1 MIDYIVEGDIY
12 IANMTQH
19 LTVES
24 TRTPYDVFCSLRRDN
39 PSPFGGYL
47 NYGDL
52 QIVSAS
58 PERFLQM
65 RDGVVATTRS
75 HQRRRCS
82 DEKRTGRV
90 R

>member
-24 TRTPYDVFCSLRRDN
+24 TRTPYDVFCSLRRDK
-39 PSPFGGYL
+39 SFSVLAGYL

-58 PERFLQM
+58 SGAFLA
-65 RDGVVATTRS
+65 DA
-75 HQRRRCS
+75 
-82 DEKRTGRV
+82 
-90 R
+90 

>member
-39 PSPFGGYL
+39 PSPFGGVFKL
-47 NYGDL
+47 WG
-52 QIVSAS
+52 SADRQCIS
-58 PERFLQM
+58 GAFLA
-65 RDGVVATTRS
+65 DA
-75 HQRRRCS
+75 
-82 DEKRTGRV
+82 
-90 R
+90 